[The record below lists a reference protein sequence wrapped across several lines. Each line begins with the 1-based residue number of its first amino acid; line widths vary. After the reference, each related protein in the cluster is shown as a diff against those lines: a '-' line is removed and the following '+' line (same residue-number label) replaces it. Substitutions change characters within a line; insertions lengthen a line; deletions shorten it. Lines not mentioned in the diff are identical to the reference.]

1 MTWAAAA
8 LTTVAVLLGV
18 ALVVISVNLARTMR
32 SLRAVV
38 DDLNREAVPL
48 VADLQGDARRASRGL
63 DRVDDLV
70 GAAESVTR
78 RVDGASKLAY
88 VTFSNPVV
96 KVLAVGHGVGRVSR
110 KLRGKPERQVDGGA
124 HGQSRKAVRSS
135 ARCEPEVNGK
145 NGHREA

>member
-8 LTTVAVLLGV
+8 LTVVAVGLAG
-18 ALVVISVNLARTMR
+18 ALVVVTVSLLHTLR
-32 SLRAVV
+32 SLRAVI
-38 DDLNREAVPL
+38 DDLNREARPL
-48 VADLQGDARRASRGL
+48 LAGLEGDARKASQGL
-63 DRVDDLV
+63 DRVGDLG

-110 KLRGKPERQVDGGA
+110 KLRGKPEPGR
-124 HGQSRKAVRSS
+124 
-135 ARCEPEVNGK
+135 
-145 NGHREA
+145 NGHREI